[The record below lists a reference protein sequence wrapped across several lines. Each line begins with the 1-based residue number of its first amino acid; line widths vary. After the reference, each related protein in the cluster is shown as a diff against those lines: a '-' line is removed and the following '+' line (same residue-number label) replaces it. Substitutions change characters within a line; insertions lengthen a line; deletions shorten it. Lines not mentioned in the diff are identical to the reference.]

1 MFFLGNVAKLLAI
14 GGLIIAVWYII
25 LFVYKIVAGG
35 QNA

>member
-1 MFFLGNVAKLLAI
+1 MFFLGNVAKLLAV
-14 GGLIIAVWYII
+14 GGLIIVVWYII